1 MNEEDQNHLII
12 DHLNQREKPD
22 EEEEEGSRMK

>member
-22 EEEEEGSRMK
+22 EEEGSRMK